1 MKRKFFILAVLLL
14 SITATH
20 AQGVYFPSEE
30 GLTVEYANKN
40 AKDKITGYIAYKF
53 QKIERQDD
61 LNYMVKYQMLM
72 MDSNR
77 KEKGEPIDAAVKVV
91 NGTVYLDVTSAFNDA
106 ASALGQ
112 MSESIVVEGSG
123 LIIPPDAKVGQKLN
137 DASATLG
144 SLVSSVCTNITVT
157 AEEELTTEAG
167 TFKTIRLDMDMSGK
181 VLIIKMEGT
190 STQWCAKG
198 IGLVKTISYNKKG
211 SVTASMELVKVTR

>member
-1 MKRKFFILAVLLL
+1 MILAVVML
-14 SITATH
+14 SITAAH

-40 AKDKITGYIAYKF
+40 AKDKVTGYIAYKF

-61 LNYMVKYQMLM
+61 LNYTVKYQMLM
-72 MDSNR
+72 MDGNR
-77 KEKGEPIDAAVKVV
+77 KEKGEPINAAVKVM

-112 MSESIVVEGSG
+112 MSESLVVEGSG
-123 LIIPPDAKVGQKLN
+123 LIIPSNAKAGQKLN
-137 DASATLG
+137 DASAKIGNIAT
-144 SLVSSVCTNITVT
+144 SLCTNITVT

-167 TFKTIRLDMDMSGK
+167 TFQTIRLDMDVAGK
-181 VLIIKMEGT
+181 VLIIKTEGT

-198 IGLVKTISYNKKG
+198 IGLVRTISYNKKG
-211 SVTASMELVKVTR
+211 NVTASMELAKVTR